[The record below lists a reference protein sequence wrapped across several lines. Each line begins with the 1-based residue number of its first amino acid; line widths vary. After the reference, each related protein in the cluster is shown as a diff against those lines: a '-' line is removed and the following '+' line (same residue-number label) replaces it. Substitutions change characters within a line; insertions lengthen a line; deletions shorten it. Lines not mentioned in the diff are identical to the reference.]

1 MIVYE
6 KIEAEELRFIYGLIL
21 DGWTDSEI
29 LNRYVSLKNHGELD
43 FPRRIDVSFI
53 KDKRNEFE
61 IAAEVLK
68 DGIKKIVNLIRT
80 NGKDEHL
87 SRISDVSAILLQDN
101 LDKIMEVIKGRYI
114 IDHQFSYSPKNTTD
128 DGGRS
133 SPRLDKVQLT
143 EIIRKNVEKACKEH
157 GVSFFFDCY
166 ISHLKATTHGDMEV
180 AGGFWPAVEKDPYKV
195 IQQIKTFTESK
206 ESIGD
211 CPLCSSESHLPP
223 FIESVYGDMLQ
234 N

>member
-43 FPRRIDVSFI
+43 FPQRIDVSFI

-101 LDKIMEVIKGRYI
+101 LGAR
-114 IDHQFSYSPKNTTD
+114 
-128 DGGRS
+128 
-133 SPRLDKVQLT
+133 
-143 EIIRKNVEKACKEH
+143 
-157 GVSFFFDCY
+157 
-166 ISHLKATTHGDMEV
+166 
-180 AGGFWPAVEKDPYKV
+180 
-195 IQQIKTFTESK
+195 
-206 ESIGD
+206 
-211 CPLCSSESHLPP
+211 
-223 FIESVYGDMLQ
+223 
-234 N
+234 